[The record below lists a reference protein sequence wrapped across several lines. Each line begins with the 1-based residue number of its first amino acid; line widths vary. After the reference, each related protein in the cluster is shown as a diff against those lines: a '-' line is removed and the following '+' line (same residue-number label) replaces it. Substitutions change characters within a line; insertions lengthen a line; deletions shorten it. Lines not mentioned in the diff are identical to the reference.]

1 MPETVDF
8 VLLGFA
14 ALLAGF
20 IDAVAGG
27 GGLIQVPALF
37 TALPSQSPAT
47 LFGTNKLSS
56 IFGTGSAT
64 WRYARQIDIC
74 WRIALPAALAAAIF
88 SFAGAAAVAWLPR
101 ETVRPLVFGLLLLVI
116 VYTVARPNLGQS
128 TRPAM
133 RAAQER
139 KWSLMLGAVLGFY
152 DGFFG
157 PGTGSFLIF
166 LLVRFFALDFL
177 RASAVA
183 KVINL
188 ATNAA
193 ALAYFIPHGQVLWVL
208 GLVMALANVTGA
220 QIGSHLAI
228 RHGSAF
234 VRWIFLFS
242 AIVLLL
248 KFGWDIFSPWL
259 G

>member
-1 MPETVDF
+1 MIETSDL

-37 TALPSQSPAT
+37 TALPLQTPAT
-47 LFGTNKLSS
+47 LFGTNKLAS
-56 IFGTGSAT
+56 IFGTGSAAL
-64 WRYARQIDIC
+64 RYARRVEIH
-74 WRIALPAALAAAIF
+74 WRIAIPAAIAAAAF

-101 ETVRPLVFGLLLLVI
+101 ETVRPLVFGLLLFVI
-116 VYTVARPNLGQS
+116 AYTVARPNLGQVAGPS
-128 TRPAM
+128 ISLR
-133 RAAQER
+133 QER
-139 KWSLMLGAVLGFY
+139 WRALALGAVLGFY

-183 KVINL
+183 KIVNL

-193 ALAYFIPHGQVLWVL
+193 ALAYFIPHGQVLWLV
-208 GLVMALANVTGA
+208 GLVMALANVIGA
-220 QIGSHLAI
+220 QVGSHLAI
-228 RHGSAF
+228 RHGSGF
-234 VRWIFLFS
+234 VRWIFLAS
-242 AIVLLL
+242 AILLL
-248 KFGWDIFSPWL
+248 VKFGWDTFSL
-259 G
+259 

>member
-1 MPETVDF
+1 MFETADF
-8 VLLGFA
+8 FLLGFA

-37 TALPSQSPAT
+37 TALPLQTPAT

-64 WRYARQIDIC
+64 WRYARQIEIC
-74 WRIALPAALAAAIF
+74 WRIAIPAALSAAVF

-116 VYTVARPNLGQS
+116 IYTLARPSLGQNLGS
-128 TRPAM
+128 ALNPKR
-133 RAAQER
+133 ER
-139 KWSLMLGAVLGFY
+139 HWALALGAAIGFY

-166 LLVRFFALDFL
+166 LLVRFFSLDFL

-183 KVINL
+183 KIVNL
-188 ATNAA
+188 TTNAA
-193 ALAYFIPHGQVLWVL
+193 ALAYFIPHGQVLWAI
-208 GLVMALANVTGA
+208 GLVMAVANVTGA

-228 RHGSAF
+228 RHGSGF
-234 VRWIFLFS
+234 VRWIFVTS
-242 AIVLLL
+242 ALLL
-248 KFGWDIFSPWL
+248 LAKFGWDIFAP
-259 G
+259 GFT